1 MSKEAPTEDTQE
13 KKNVTFE
20 EIIETKEVETLT
32 EPKFSLEEEDYKR
45 LLGIINTA
53 TQKGAFSAD
62 EMYLTGL
69 TYERVK
75 KHVTDNYSS
84 N

>member
-1 MSKEAPTEDTQE
+1 MPTEE
-13 KKNVTFE
+13 KTEEKNVTFE
-20 EIIETKEVETLT
+20 EVVETKEVDEIPS
-32 EPKFSLEEEDYKR
+32 EPKFSLEQEDYKR
-45 LLGIINTA
+45 LLGIINAA
-53 TQKGAFSAD
+53 TQKGAFTGD

-75 KHVTDNYSS
+75 KHLADNYPT

>member
-1 MSKEAPTEDTQE
+1 MPEEE
-13 KKNVTFE
+13 KNVTFE
-20 EIIETKEVETLT
+20 EKVETKEVETSP
-32 EPKFSLEEEDYKR
+32 EPKFSLDEDDYKR
-45 LLGIINTA
+45 LMGIINTA

-75 KHVTDNYSS
+75 KHLSDNYDA

>member
-1 MSKEAPTEDTQE
+1 MSTEE

-20 EIIETKEVETLT
+20 EIIETKEIETQS
-32 EPKFSLEEEDYKR
+32 EPKFSLEEDDYKR
-45 LLGIINTA
+45 LLGIINAA
-53 TQKGAFSAD
+53 TQKGAFTAD
-62 EMYLTGL
+62 EMYITGL

-75 KHVTDNYSS
+75 KHITDNYPS

>member
-1 MSKEAPTEDTQE
+1 MSTEE

-20 EIIETKEVETLT
+20 EIIETKEIETQS
-32 EPKFSLEEEDYKR
+32 EPKFSLEEDDYKR
-45 LLGIINTA
+45 LLGIINAA
-53 TQKGAFSAD
+53 TQKGAFTAD

-75 KHVTDNYSS
+75 KHLTDNYPS

>member
-1 MSKEAPTEDTQE
+1 MPTDENTE

-20 EIIETKEVETLT
+20 EVIETK

-45 LLGIINTA
+45 LLGIINAA
-53 TQKGAFSAD
+53 TQKGAFTAD
-62 EMYLTGL
+62 EMYLTGF

-75 KHVTDNYSS
+75 KHIADNYPS